1 MVRSYSW
8 NHNVSLRDTRL
19 DVYRRVAIL
28 KSPQRVDPRD
38 VHPHVRGPWPTCR
51 RQDDMFHPI
60 ALLYLL
66 LRMVRASQGLH
77 ASPDGYA
84 RGLSGSSGVA
94 GAGPD
99 GGATWSAAFALAED
113 GMSRAEHRP
122 VPAPRRP
129 GWTLRRWAWF
139 SSIAPVPGAS
149 RAKAAALVR
158 GRCFMT
164 GRETGARPV
173 ESRKLALTVLCALAD
188 QEHARAQA
196 SMRVYAHAPGEGF
209 ALGQSP
215 FLGNS
220 RLPRQGTFAGPFR
233 PTGALEC
240 AEPAAFAGR
249 AVFVGREAA

>member
-1 MVRSYSW
+1 M
-8 NHNVSLRDTRL
+8 L
-19 DVYRRVAIL
+19 
-28 KSPQRVDPRD
+28 
-38 VHPHVRGPWPTCR
+38 
-51 RQDDMFHPI
+51 HPI
-60 ALLYLL
+60 ALLFML

-84 RGLSGSSGVA
+84 RGLSGEFRRRRCRPRRVRRYVERV
-94 GAGPD
+94 P
-99 GGATWSAAFALAED
+99 FALAED
-113 GMSRAEHRP
+113 GDELGAEHP
-122 VPAPRRP
+122 VSVPAPRRP
-129 GWTLRRWAWF
+129 VDAAPQVGVA
-139 SSIAPVPGAS
+139 SSTVPVPGAS
-149 RAKAAALVR
+149 VAVPAALVR

-173 ESRKLALTVLCALAD
+173 ESRTLALTVLCALAD

-196 SMRVYAHAPGEGF
+196 STRAYAHAADEGA

-240 AEPAAFAGR
+240 AEPAASAGR
-249 AVFVGREAA
+249 AVFVGREVA